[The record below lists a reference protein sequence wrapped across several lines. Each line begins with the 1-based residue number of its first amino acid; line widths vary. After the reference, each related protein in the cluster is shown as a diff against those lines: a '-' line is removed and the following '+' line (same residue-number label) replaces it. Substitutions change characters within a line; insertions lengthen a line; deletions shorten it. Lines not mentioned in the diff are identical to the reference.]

1 MKQEIEFYRKNVN
14 ALLWDAVSQYMKN
27 ICPIIEPWE
36 KPEGNIPPGYQEI
49 KCHLILN
56 INMGD
61 NFRRKARFVAVG
73 HMTDTPATL
82 TYASVVSRL
91 LVSIALTTADLNGIK
106 IFSCDIQNAYLTDY
120 CQ

>member
-1 MKQEIEFYRKNVN
+1 MKQEIEFYRDNGN
-14 ALLWDAVSQYMKN
+14 ALWWDAVSQYMKN
-27 ICPIIEPWE
+27 ICPIFEPWE

-61 NFRRKARFVAVG
+61 NFRQKARFVAVG

-82 TYASVVSRL
+82 TQASVSSRF
-91 LVSIALTTADLNGIK
+91 LVGIALNIADLNGLD
-106 IFSCDIQNAYLTDY
+106 IFSCDI
-120 CQ
+120 